1 MGLSSPWCTSEYP
14 RVRRGIPLQHEFQF
28 RSLNSQVLKGFE
40 RRRDCLRIVK
50 EWSHQSDWQRKAF
63 RWSEVRPAGTQERN
77 IISSFLEGHSKKKLL
92 QNSQDYFWVSFY
104 FVKKK
109 EEKKADLILRVAL
122 FLPTMTTGGETKVLM
137 SRQRTKAPTMRPSL
151 LIKSMSVILTA
162 FADLT
167 RNMMEIL

>member
-1 MGLSSPWCTSEYP
+1 MGLSSPWCTGEYP
-14 RVRRGIPLQHEFQF
+14 RVRKGIPLQEEIQF

-40 RRRDCLRIVK
+40 GRDCLRIVK

-77 IISSFLEGHSKKKLL
+77 IISSIFEGHSQKIAQKF
-92 QNSQDYFWVSFY
+92 S
-104 FVKKK
+104 
-109 EEKKADLILRVAL
+109 ELIWGQFLSWQERKRAGI
-122 FLPTMTTGGETKVLM
+122 FLPMMTTGGETKVLM